1 MFIDSHCHPYML
13 DVYKD
18 QTVFDCWMN
27 DTKAAGVD
35 AMLCVA
41 IDMDSAQTCLTIAEK
56 YDCVYSSV
64 GSHPSE
70 KEEDDLSVET
80 LVEFAKNKKV
90 VAIGET
96 GLDYYYHSDKLEVM
110 RRRFRDHIRAAIQA
124 KKPLIIHTRN
134 ARDDTVNIMREENA
148 QVVGGVM
155 HCFTE
160 SVEMAK
166 AALDLNFYISFSG
179 IITFKNALE
188 LVEVVKQVPLEK
200 MLIETDSPYL
210 APVPF
215 RGKTNEPKY
224 IKYVAEKIAEIKN
237 ISVETVA
244 DITSQNFKK
253 LFLNRASLT
262 PTPVHTK

>member
-13 DVYKD
+13 DVYKNPD
-18 QTVFDCWMN
+18 DFDRWMT

-41 IDMDSAQTCLTIAEK
+41 VDMDTAKTCVAIAEK
-56 YDCVYSSV
+56 YNDVYASV

-70 KEEDDLSVET
+70 KEEDDLSIET
-80 LVEFAKNKKV
+80 LVEFAQHPKI

-96 GLDYYYHSDKLEVM
+96 GLDYYYNTEKLSVM
-110 RRRFRDHIRAAIQA
+110 RDRFRDHIRAAKMV
-124 KKPLIIHTRN
+124 KKPLIIHTRD
-134 ARDDTVNIMREENA
+134 AREDTIKIMMEENA
-148 QVVGGVM
+148 AEVGGVM

-160 SVEMAK
+160 SLSMAK

-179 IITFKNALE
+179 IVTFKNAIE
-188 LVEVVKQVPLEK
+188 LVEVAKAVPLEK
-200 MLIETDSPYL
+200 ILIETDSPYL

-224 IKYVAEKIAEIKN
+224 VKYVAEKIAEIKG

-244 DITSQNFKK
+244 KQTSENFWR
-253 LFLNRASLT
+253 LFG
-262 PTPVHTK
+262 V

>member
-1 MFIDSHCHPYML
+1 ML

-18 QTVFDCWMN
+18 QNNFDQWMQ
-27 DTKAAGVD
+27 DTQKAGVD

-41 IDMDSAQTCLTIAEK
+41 VDMDSAQTCLTIAEK
-56 YDCVYSSV
+56 YDSVYSSV

-70 KEEDDLSVET
+70 KEEDDLSIET
-80 LVEFAKNKKV
+80 LVDFAKHKKV

-96 GLDYYYHSDKLEVM
+96 GLDYHYNSDKLEVM
-110 RRRFRDHIRAAIQA
+110 RRRFRDHIRAAHLA

-134 ARDDTVNIMREENA
+134 AREDTLQIMREENA
-148 QVVGGVM
+148 REVSGVM

-160 SVEMAK
+160 NLEMAK
-166 AALDLNFYISFSG
+166 ASLDLNFYISFSG

-188 LVEVVKQVPLEK
+188 LVEVAKYVPLEK

-224 IKYVAEKIAEIKN
+224 VRYVAEKIAEIKN
-237 ISVETVA
+237 ISVEEVA
-244 DITSQNFKK
+244 SITSQNFKA
-253 LFLNRASLT
+253 LFKAT
-262 PTPVHTK
+262 ATG

>member
-13 DVYKD
+13 DAYKNPD
-18 QTVFDCWMN
+18 DFDRWMS

-41 IDMDSAQTCLTIAEK
+41 VDMDTAQTCVAIAEK
-56 YDCVYSSV
+56 YNDVYASV

-70 KEEDDLSVET
+70 KEEDDLSIET
-80 LVEFAKNKKV
+80 LVEFAKHPKI

-96 GLDYYYHSDKLEVM
+96 GLDYYYNTEKLSVM
-110 RRRFRDHIRAAIQA
+110 RDRFRDHIRAAKIA
-124 KKPLIIHTRN
+124 KKPLIIHTRD
-134 ARDDTVNIMREENA
+134 AREDTLKIMVEENA
-148 QVVGGVM
+148 AEVGGVM

-160 SVEMAK
+160 SLEMAK

-179 IITFKNALE
+179 IITFKNAVE
-188 LVEVVKQVPLEK
+188 LVEVAKVIPLEK
-200 MLIETDSPYL
+200 ILIETDSPYL

-224 IKYVAEKIAEIKN
+224 VKYVAEKIAEIKG
-237 ISVETVA
+237 ISVEMVA
-244 DITSQNFKK
+244 RQTGDNFCR
-253 LFLNRASLT
+253 LFR
-262 PTPVHTK
+262 V

>member
-18 QTVFDCWMN
+18 PNDFDRWMSE
-27 DTKAAGVD
+27 TKQAGVD

-41 IDMDSAQTCLTIAEK
+41 VDMDSAQKCLEIAEK
-56 YDCVYSSV
+56 YDYVYASV

-70 KEEDDLSVET
+70 KEEDDLSIDT
-80 LVEFAKNKKV
+80 LVNFAKNKKV

-96 GLDYYYHSDKLEVM
+96 GLDYHYNSDKLDVM
-110 RRRFRDHIRAAIQA
+110 RNRFRTHIRAANTA
-124 KKPLIIHTRN
+124 KKPLIIHSRN
-134 ARDDTVNIMREENA
+134 AREDTINIMKEENA
-148 QVVGGVM
+148 DQIGGVM

-166 AALDLNFYISFSG
+166 ASLDLNFYISFSG

-188 LVEVVKQVPLEK
+188 LVEVAKYVPLEK

-224 IKYVAEKIAEIKN
+224 VRYVAEKIAEIKN
-237 ISVETVA
+237 VSVEEVA
-244 DITSQNFKK
+244 SITSKNFQR
-253 LFLNRASLT
+253 LFL
-262 PTPVHTK
+262 